1 MFASQPNDDH
11 YNLPRSLMTGKGY
24 HRLLERQLK
33 KFFSG
38 YPEIPTQWEKFLE
51 AISNS
56 YAHSDNDRLL
66 IETAIRESSN
76 ELTARKEALKELL
89 ESQSYVLEAL
99 RNSAS
104 SLFPERAALENE
116 DLLGL
121 ADAVQREINK
131 RQVAEGQKAQSD
143 QRLLDIIDSLNLG
156 MARYDLQ
163 GRLTHV
169 ERRFA
174 ELFGKST
181 EEMVGL
187 KAADFP
193 VAVLQ
198 AEELSDAQPMEFSFL
213 HRVFESPFLSTD
225 GIELWLLCTT
235 APLHDDARQ
244 VEGGVIVVFDI
255 TSRKNM
261 EREMREAK
269 KSAEA
274 GLELRKTILANVS
287 HELRTPIN
295 AIVGMSALLSATS
308 LTSQQQEYIK
318 TMRFSSDGLL
328 VLIDD
333 LLDVSRIEAG
343 KVELEEVEF
352 SLGENFTQLTKALQL
367 RANEK
372 GLNFEFHID
381 HSIAPHS
388 LGDVHRL
395 NQVIT
400 NLINNAIKFTLEGG
414 VRLEIVLVENSE
426 KVQRV
431 RFSVS
436 DTGIGIAAD
445 RQGSVFSAFTQEDS
459 STTRKYGG
467 TGLGLAISRKIVELM
482 SSELMLTSEKHR
494 GSTFYFV
501 IDLKKSESESV
512 EQKIFAPDLQGS
524 RVLLVE
530 DNKVNQFLAH
540 AMLKSW
546 HAEVVIS
553 EDGLDAVERL
563 KIESYDLVL
572 MDLQMPVMD
581 GFEATVHIREQ
592 LKLRLPI
599 IGLSANALSD
609 ERERSL
615 QVGMND
621 FVTKP
626 FQPELLYEK
635 IHSFIFG

>member
-66 IETAIRESSN
+66 METAMLESSD
-76 ELTARKEALKELL
+76 ELTARKEALKDLL

-99 RNSAS
+99 RDSAA
-104 SLFPERAALENE
+104 SLFPERASLENE

-121 ADAVQREINK
+121 ADAVQREIHK
-131 RQVAEGQKAQSD
+131 RQVAEGQKAHSD

-198 AEELSDAQPMEFSFL
+198 AEELSDAKPMTFSSL
-213 HRVFESPFLSTD
+213 HSVFESPFLSTD

-235 APLHDDARQ
+235 APLYDDARQ

-261 EREMREAK
+261 EREMREAR

-352 SLGENFTQLTKALQL
+352 SLSENFTQLTKALQL

-445 RQGSVFSAFTQEDS
+445 RQGSVFSTFTQEDS

-501 IDLKKSESESV
+501 LDLKKSESESV
-512 EQKIFAPDLQGS
+512 EQKIFAADLQGS

-530 DNKVNQFLAH
+530 DNKVNQYLAH
-540 AMLKSW
+540 AMLKLW